1 MERKINFGIL
11 LLASALALVGCQTSN
26 GTSQLT
32 ATNAQFNLLDNRESK
47 KSVSI
52 GKVSLPANY
61 NVVSTPA
68 EALSQGW
75 VMVGESGGTT
85 FGVYS
90 LLFDRLIVPLS
101 YEAITAYQTAAGGT
115 YIQATRN
122 SGKNFDLYDYRG
134 YEVASDLDPSLTFAL
149 SAEVAEDAWSN
160 KKYLRESYTN
170 GETIVR
176 SVGADGS
183 RNSIESLIAK
193 PAAGDTLMIST
204 GGEKTDMKLFGLE
217 GYYGIETQNASDN
230 RLFFSIYKNYDNTLV
245 SSFQIPNVPA
255 SLMFGK
261 TLIYQSDTLVADDA
275 TDYTYA
281 TYARD
286 AGSSIN
292 TGKVVKYLLKTYAI
306 ELLTG
311 KQKELDVSYK
321 ITAGSYFRDDSGIAN
336 AGLVECYDVAN
347 KRIVTEYP
355 KTYIIGVDG
364 AINYDATSDPAYGSL
379 ILSDSRY
386 FNPNTY
392 QLLNE
397 SFTPIASFGAL
408 PNQINYGDQCLSL
421 RYQNAN
427 YGLVD
432 FDGKVV
438 FGFDYSLLQASTL
451 LNGCVFGVNASNSL
465 YYSLDTV
472 NKKAT
477 SHTFVEGSVVTD
489 TGLGYLKVQTG
500 TSYSYLGYDWALAVS
515 AITDLDAGSKKLST
529 YFGSYYLQAFQSAT
543 ELAYF
548 RIIKQ

>member
-1 MERKINFGIL
+1 MKRKIYLGIL
-11 LLASALALVGCQTSN
+11 LLSGVVALVGCSSSN

-32 ATNAQFNLLDNRESK
+32 SANAQFNLTDNRESK
-47 KSVSI
+47 KSVTI
-52 GKVSLPANY
+52 GKVSIPSY
-61 NVVSTPA
+61 YTVVSSSS

-75 VMVGESGGTT
+75 VIVTNSDVKQY
-85 FGVYS
+85 GVYS
-90 LLFDRLIVPLS
+90 LLLNRLIVPLS
-101 YEAITAYQTAAGGT
+101 YEAIAAYQTVSGGA
-115 YIQATRN
+115 YVQATKD
-122 SGKNFDLYDYRG
+122 SGKSFDLYDYRG
-134 YEVASDLDPSLTFAL
+134 YQVAKDLDPSLTFTL
-149 SAEVAEDAWSN
+149 SAEVVRDAWTN

-176 SVGADGS
+176 SVEADGS
-183 RNSIESLIAK
+183 RSVIDSLIAK

-230 RLFFSIYKNYDNTLV
+230 RLFFSIYKNYDNSLV
-245 SSFQIPNVPA
+245 SSFQIPNVTA

-286 AGSSIN
+286 SGSSIN

-311 KQKELDVSYK
+311 KQRELDVSYK
-321 ITAGSYFRDDSGIAN
+321 ITSGSYFRDDSGIAN
-336 AGLVECYDVAN
+336 AGLVEAYDVAN

-392 QLLNE
+392 QLMNE
-397 SFTPIASFGAL
+397 SFTPIASFGSL
-408 PNQINYGDQCLSL
+408 PNQINYGDQVIAL

-427 YGLVD
+427 YGLAD

-451 LNGCVFGVNASNSL
+451 LNGCAYGINASNSL
-465 YYSLDTV
+465 YYSLDTD

-477 SHTFVEGSVVTD
+477 SYAFAEGAIVSD
-489 TGLGYLKVQTG
+489 TGLGYLKVQVG
-500 TSYSYLGYDWALAVS
+500 TSYSYLGYDWQLAAS
-515 AITDLDAGSKKLST
+515 GITDLDAGSKKLST
-529 YFGSYYLQAFQSAT
+529 YFGTYYLQAFQSAS

-548 RIIKQ
+548 RIAKQ